1 MHSDQAFSVGYTA
14 GDCPGLRTGS
24 YTGRRAAAGQCR
36 GEWPAAGLARPR
48 LFQDADHSLSG
59 QRRIHVDGQSFLQ
72 HLIENIEAA
81 ESSSAIQ
88 GVTYEVY
95 DPYRIGLGTTRDCR
109 VGQAAVSL
117 SDEVN

>member
-14 GDCPGLRTGS
+14 GDRPSLRTGS
-24 YTGRRAAAGQCR
+24 YTGRRAAAGQCQ

-72 HLIENIEAA
+72 HLIENIEARNPRL
-81 ESSSAIQ
+81 
-88 GVTYEVY
+88 
-95 DPYRIGLGTTRDCR
+95 PYKASLMKSMTHTALG
-109 VGQAAVSL
+109 
-117 SDEVN
+117 